1 MSIYC
6 SSEFHASCEA
16 IIRQLPKVT
25 VAIKDIGKTEQL
37 IRDVARSV
45 WCVARRIANGDAYK
59 EHVKF
64 ATKSNDQ
71 IRAVLNRN
79 VFE

>member
-37 IRDVARSV
+37 ILGVARH
-45 WCVARRIANGDAYK
+45 IANGDAYK

-64 ATKSNDQ
+64 ATKYNDQ
-71 IRAVLNRN
+71 IRAVFNRN